1 MSICYNYDIII
12 YLKRIT
18 NYVLATLLVCS
29 FRPKIGRI
37 FCFIFP
43 NYSVAFCQIFELTFF
58 LHQHLFKSLQ
68 IKLKSSIL
76 SKFIIK
82 ISMQTFF
89 YFYLHKVIIKLIE
102 IFSSLI
108 FHYWLSFFSQFYN
121 NIYFKFIPNFSLQL
135 LFYYF
140 CLRPKFMAKANIK
153 FDQISLLF
161 FSLFIFR
168 CLLKRNILLEQQL
181 TLILSWFNL
190 SSFLINRVVM
200 ILLI

>member
-1 MSICYNYDIII
+1 M
-12 YLKRIT
+12 
-18 NYVLATLLVCS
+18 CS
-29 FRPKIGRI
+29 PLYSFARFGQKSDEI
-37 FCFIFP
+37 FVFFP

-102 IFSSLI
+102 IFSPLI

-140 CLRPKFMAKANIK
+140 CLRPKFMAKANIE

>member
-37 FCFIFP
+37 FCFFFP

-102 IFSSLI
+102 IFSSLT
-108 FHYWLSFFSQFYN
+108 FHYWLSFFLS
-121 NIYFKFIPNFSLQL
+121 FITTFISNLSPILVFN
-135 LFYYF
+135 YYF
-140 CLRPKFMAKANIK
+140 IILVWGRNLWPK
-153 FDQISLLF
+153 QISNLIKYRCFSFLCLF
-161 FSLFIFR
+161 FD
-168 CLLKRNILLEQQL
+168 
-181 TLILSWFNL
+181 
-190 SSFLINRVVM
+190 VY
-200 ILLI
+200 